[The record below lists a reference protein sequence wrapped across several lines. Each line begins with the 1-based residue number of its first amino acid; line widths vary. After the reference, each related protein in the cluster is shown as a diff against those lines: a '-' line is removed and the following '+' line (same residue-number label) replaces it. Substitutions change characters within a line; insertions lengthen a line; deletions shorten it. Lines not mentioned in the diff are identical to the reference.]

1 MMSANART
9 LRTCAR
15 FHENRHHVV
24 ICREGLPNRSATTEV
39 VARPTAEGRRPREK
53 GNSHRGLALPGRGD
67 LGGNAAHIIK
77 QSKGAQNR
85 PVPRPFL
92 LPEGP
97 HRSEGEDRQ

>member
-39 VARPTAEGRRPREK
+39 VA
-53 GNSHRGLALPGRGD
+53 
-67 LGGNAAHIIK
+67 
-77 QSKGAQNR
+77 
-85 PVPRPFL
+85 
-92 LPEGP
+92 
-97 HRSEGEDRQ
+97 